1 MVILQ
6 NPAFELQWGEHEAP
20 PGHFIARE
28 RSAAEM
34 AATWLPAR
42 QSRSFAPP
50 NANDIAAFPPLQQ
63 GSDGKFVMG
72 RTISFAGA
80 AAAGGPAAER
90 PHSARQP
97 GGVRRERSEPVRRP
111 SSARRQTTSA
121 SAGPPVS
128 RRSSDAGSSGGASSA
143 ASASATPPQTSPPSR
158 RSTPSYE
165 FHHLPVTPPATT
177 TPPPATTPP
186 TAATPPP
193 PAAARRVSSEADY
206 VALADGD
213 VDDVCEWISAMG
225 LGAYVPSFRQ
235 HCVNGKLLR
244 SLSEEEME
252 TELGIAS
259 RMHRRRL
266 QVELDALRAAAPP
279 PAPGP
284 VRQPSEPAQWEW
296 RLEEV
301 RDSLELKQVREHV
314 ERSIRLRD
322 EERTESVRVSRVE
335 RVHNEKL
342 RYRFNHTA
350 SSLLEPRE
358 NRAVPPQGGY
368 FHGTTL
374 EGAHGICAHGFDDR
388 RWNGGKYGRGQYLS
402 ADASRAAPRKYTQES
417 NMLLLVEAVLGRPW
431 HLPARES
438 RKELAYA
445 DVRAAGYDSVA
456 VTESEEVVVYL
467 RYQAMPRYLIHFE
480 RVEQTPGG
488 PGRALGGAVGGFA
501 GGFRLHDG
509 RYALPP
515 ACPTLSWAEPRSEA
529 YDHQRSRPVF
539 LKLVR
544 AETSAREKAA
554 LAAVGAAFAPELYG
568 SFAHLDGEVLVMEM
582 AHPAAPG
589 ERASLE
595 SICRRRRA
603 SHGGSL
609 DALGAAAAHAG
620 GADADAHAVL
630 FGGGGG
636 GGGGGDTR
644 FAAGGADD
652 GDGEESGAADCAMML
667 AAIGKRVLQVVAAV
681 HAAGWVHCDVKPEH
695 FMRFGKIGEWK
706 LVDFGS
712 AHRAGERADH
722 VAHSK
727 RYCPPEVATA
737 MVRGNG
743 RAAMCVAPSLDVWAS
758 ALVLYELFHG
768 APLLPADVDYTAIV
782 GGVRLPAA
790 SLTDA
795 QLRLLQGALAPDAA
809 GGRRRSICS
818 RSTSSGRRRTRS
830 SASASRS
837 PPSSPTRA
845 ATSS

>member
-1 MVILQ
+1 M
-6 NPAFELQWGEHEAP
+6 
-20 PGHFIARE
+20 
-28 RSAAEM
+28 
-34 AATWLPAR
+34 
-42 QSRSFAPP
+42 
-50 NANDIAAFPPLQQ
+50 
-63 GSDGKFVMG
+63 
-72 RTISFAGA
+72 
-80 AAAGGPAAER
+80 
-90 PHSARQP
+90 
-97 GGVRRERSEPVRRP
+97 
-111 SSARRQTTSA
+111 
-121 SAGPPVS
+121 S

-165 FHHLPVTPPATT
+165 CDRPPPTPPATT
-177 TPPPATTPP
+177 TPPPAATPP

-235 HCVNGKLLR
+235 HCVNGTLLR

-636 GGGGGDTR
+636 GGGGDTR
-644 FAAGGADD
+644 FAAGG
-652 GDGEESGAADCAMML
+652 
-667 AAIGKRVLQVVAAV
+667 R
-681 HAAGWVHCDVKPEH
+681 
-695 FMRFGKIGEWK
+695 R
-706 LVDFGS
+706 
-712 AHRAGERADH
+712 RRRGERRRRLRD
-722 VAHSK
+722 
-727 RYCPPEVATA
+727 
-737 MVRGNG
+737 
-743 RAAMCVAPSLDVWAS
+743 DAS
-758 ALVLYELFHG
+758 CDREA
-768 APLLPADVDYTAIV
+768 
-782 GGVRLPAA
+782 R
-790 SLTDA
+790 
-795 QLRLLQGALAPDAA
+795 AA
-809 GGRRRSICS
+809 GGGGGARGGVGALRREARALHAL
-818 RSTSSGRRRTRS
+818 RQDWRVEARRLWVGAPRGRARRPRG
-830 SASASRS
+830 ALEAVLPARGGDGDDARQR
-837 PPSSPTRA
+837 PCGDVRRA
-845 ATSS
+845 VA